1 MMKVNKTYE
10 IIKVVFIYNTG
21 CLYIGDEII
30 YKYRIV
36 TNINLNNN

>member
-1 MMKVNKTYE
+1 MTLLMMKVNKTYE

-30 YKYRIV
+30 YKYR
-36 TNINLNNN
+36 TSYKY